1 MEFVTSIEKASEW
14 GVTKRM
20 VNYWCAMGK
29 ICGAEK
35 EGIRWKIP
43 MNAERPDRYGEGPA
57 LVDYVVRITGKKVGV
72 GIQSFEEIRSTGAF
86 YVDKTSFISQW
97 WENEHDVTL
106 ITRPRRFGKTLNLS
120 MIECFFSQKYAGR
133 EDLFDGLKIWENQMY
148 HQLQGTYPVIFLS
161 LAGIKEETYES
172 AFRSLCFEIKYM
184 VDNIKAGL
192 DMKHFSE
199 EERSQL
205 ARISWDMDENVAVK
219 SLKLLTQLLYRY
231 YGKKPIILLDEY
243 DTPMQEAYFHGYWD
257 RMAAFMRGF
266 LNNTFKTNPLLEKA
280 LMTGITRIGRESMFS
295 DMNHI
300 DVATITTHKYET
312 AFGFTQ
318 KEVFAALDHMGL
330 GKYKK
335 QVKQWYDGFMIG
347 RCKDIYNP
355 WSITKFIDSDGR
367 FDTYWANTSSNTLI
381 NTMVARGSRHVKCNM
396 EDLMNGKQ
404 IRAHVDETI
413 DFSLLETDEDAIW
426 GLLFT
431 TGYLR
436 ADEIEEDLYTLS
448 FTNIEIR
455 KMFARM
461 FRKWFYRRGSD
472 FGDFQKALL
481 AGNVEGMNYYM
492 NMVAKKTFSY
502 FDCGS
507 GYGAIDETERFYHG
521 FVLGLLAELSDCYH
535 ITSNRESGIG
545 RYDIMMKAVDKQQN
559 SYIIEFKVFNPEKD
573 KDLSDCADKALRQIA
588 EKSYVTELLAEG
600 VDVANIRKYGF
611 AFEGKSVLIKQ
622 GLSEQ
627 D

>member
-231 YGKKPIILLDEY
+231 YGK
-243 DTPMQEAYFHGYWD
+243 
-257 RMAAFMRGF
+257 
-266 LNNTFKTNPLLEKA
+266 N
-280 LMTGITRIGRESMFS
+280 
-295 DMNHI
+295 
-300 DVATITTHKYET
+300 
-312 AFGFTQ
+312 
-318 KEVFAALDHMGL
+318 
-330 GKYKK
+330 
-335 QVKQWYDGFMIG
+335 
-347 RCKDIYNP
+347 
-355 WSITKFIDSDGR
+355 
-367 FDTYWANTSSNTLI
+367 
-381 NTMVARGSRHVKCNM
+381 
-396 EDLMNGKQ
+396 
-404 IRAHVDETI
+404 
-413 DFSLLETDEDAIW
+413 
-426 GLLFT
+426 
-431 TGYLR
+431 
-436 ADEIEEDLYTLS
+436 LS
-448 FTNIEIR
+448 FCWMSMIR
-455 KMFARM
+455 LC
-461 FRKWFYRRGSD
+461 RKH
-472 FGDFQKALL
+472 
-481 AGNVEGMNYYM
+481 
-492 NMVAKKTFSY
+492 TFM
-502 FDCGS
+502 D
-507 GYGAIDETERFYHG
+507 I
-521 FVLGLLAELSDCYH
+521 
-535 ITSNRESGIG
+535 GI
-545 RYDIMMKAVDKQQN
+545 VWQH
-559 SYIIEFKVFNPEKD
+559 
-573 KDLSDCADKALRQIA
+573 L
-588 EKSYVTELLAEG
+588 
-600 VDVANIRKYGF
+600 
-611 AFEGKSVLIKQ
+611 
-622 GLSEQ
+622 
-627 D
+627 